1 MADRS
6 EFYFSTK
13 RFNSQM
19 IKNFLIVGLGGAAGS
34 MLRYGVQKI
43 FNVQGA
49 AVFPTG
55 TLLVNIAGCFL
66 IGMLWS
72 FVSRTLTWNEEMK
85 LLLMTGFCG
94 GFTTFSAF
102 TLEGIGLL
110 KESKTSLFVI
120 YILASVIGGLLATLI
135 GIRIIK

>member
-1 MADRS
+1 
-6 EFYFSTK
+6 
-13 RFNSQM
+13 M

-43 FNVQGA
+43 FQVQA
-49 AVFPTG
+49 TATFPTG
-55 TLLVNIAGCFL
+55 TLLVNVAGCFL
-66 IGMLWS
+66 IGILWGM
-72 FVSRTLTWNEEMK
+72 VSRSLTWNEEMK

-110 KESKTSLFVI
+110 KENRTALFII
-120 YILASVIGGLLATLI
+120 YLTASVAGGLLATFV
-135 GIRIIK
+135 GIRIVK

>member
-1 MADRS
+1 
-6 EFYFSTK
+6 
-13 RFNSQM
+13 M
-19 IKNFLIVGLGGAAGS
+19 IKNFLIVGLGGAVGS

-43 FNVQGA
+43 FQVQTVA
-49 AVFPTG
+49 TFPTG

-66 IGMLWS
+66 IGILWS
-72 FVSRTLTWNEEMK
+72 LVSRSLTWNDEMK

-110 KESKTSLFVI
+110 KENRTVLFVI
-120 YILASVIGGLLATLI
+120 YLTASVVGGLLATFI
-135 GIRIIK
+135 GIRIVK